1 MGEIAEKVHRML
13 KGRARV
19 TSYQS
24 NRASEIGHPCLR
36 YLVFSRTRWQE
47 AQLPS
52 LKKLLLFEEG
62 QKQELQVLRDL
73 QDAGIRVVQQQRPLY
88 NEELNL
94 IGHVD
99 GMIEVGGELLPLEIK
114 AVNPVSFDRIA
125 CFADLETSRHHWERN
140 WAFQLQAY
148 ILLSGKPGAV
158 LLLKNKLT
166 GELKDLL
173 LKREEKMLLAI
184 EEKCHLINGYVRD
197 EFVPDVPD
205 HLEERICQDCRFNH
219 ICARDLERG
228 ASTVYWE
235 EEEVI
240 ELLEERAK
248 LRPLRD
254 RYEEV
259 DRRLKEIFEGV
270 ALAVCGDWV
279 ITGKWIDRK
288 GYKVAPGRYWRMKIL
303 KTKEEA

>member
-1 MGEIAEKVHRML
+1 MGEIAEKVHRL
-13 KGRARV
+13 VKERARV

-148 ILLSGKPGAV
+148 ILLSQKPGAV

-166 GELKDLL
+166 GEIKDLTIKRDPDLVMGIAEKCRLIEDL
-173 LKREEKMLLAI
+173 LKREVVPEPP
-184 EEKCHLINGYVRD
+184 EEID
-197 EFVPDVPD
+197 
-205 HLEERICQDCRFNH
+205 ERICQECRFNH

-303 KTKEEA
+303 KTKGEV

>member
-1 MGEIAEKVHRML
+1 MGEIAEKVHTYI
-13 KGRARV
+13 KQRARV

-73 QDAGIRVVQQQRPLY
+73 QDAGIRVLQQQRPLY

-114 AVNPVSFDRIA
+114 AVNPTSFDRIDR
-125 CFADLETSRHHWERN
+125 FADLETSRHHWERN
-140 WAFQLQAY
+140 WAYQLQAY
-148 ILLSGKPGAV
+148 MLLSGKPGAV
-158 LLLKNKLT
+158 LVLKNKLT
-166 GELKDLL
+166 GEIKDLL
-173 LKREEKMLLAI
+173 FKREGKIIAAI
-184 EEKCHLINGYVRD
+184 EEKCRLIEEMVKR
-197 EFVPDVPD
+197 EEVPEPPEEID
-205 HLEERICQDCRFNH
+205 ERICQDCRFNH
-219 ICARDLERG
+219 ICARDLERE
-228 ASTVYWE
+228 AKTLFWE
-235 EEEVI
+235 EEEIV

-248 LRPLRD
+248 LKPMRD

-259 DRRLKEIFEGV
+259 DRRLKEIFQGV
-270 ALAVCGDWV
+270 ELAICGDWV

-288 GYKVAPGRYWRMKIL
+288 GYEVPPGRYWRMKIL
-303 KTKEEA
+303 KTKAE